1 MKPHRMRMTHN
12 LVLNYGLLEHMD
24 VYVSLPLAFF
34 LGSLAEAKFETCLLV
49 LSPAPGPHLTSTSNT
64 PPYHPL
70 STSDRSAYRR
80 QRPTRANKTQ
90 LTRFHADEYI
100 DFLETVTPETVEE
113 MTGGGVRCE
122 SGTGGLKSRVCLWF
136 REIICGGRRDCW
148 RDCNHD
154 HD

>member
-24 VYVSLPLAFF
+24 VYVSLPLSVS
-34 LGSLAEAKFETCLLV
+34 LGSLVEAHLEICLFA
-49 LSPAPGPHLTSTSNT
+49 LSPASGPHLTSIFNT

-70 STSDRSAYRR
+70 SASVRSPYRR

-90 LTRFHADEYI
+90 LTRFHSDEYI

-122 SGTGGLKSRVCLWF
+122 SGPGVPEVASLSMGLRDRLWWETGLW
-136 REIICGGRRDCW
+136 E
-148 RDCNHD
+148 
-154 HD
+154 